1 MTKTKLTAIFKDIG
15 IALLCVGIA
24 VYVIIH
30 LTRNFSKPIETE
42 PAMKVTLEDS
52 FNTDGYVMRSEETVE
67 LSESGIVVPA
77 VSEGD
82 RVSVGSVLFSVYSGE
97 NDSETEQKIK
107 DIDDKI
113 ATLSKSVTESGSF
126 VTDIA
131 RVDEKI
137 ESGLIDILYHT
148 ATNSISRAEALTD
161 DILVNMNRRKLMTGG
176 ESSFDDKIAELE
188 AEKLSLQGSLEGVP
202 KRIYSKKTGYFSGNV
217 DGYESIFSP
226 EKLSGMT
233 TSDFDEMI
241 STSPDTKSAE
251 SAAGKII
258 TDFKWRI
265 LCRREKKDIADFEV
279 GDEYPIIFPSS
290 GNAEISMTLERI
302 IAETDGNEAVLVFCT
317 KYMPQGF
324 NYTRKQEIEVV
335 KKRYTGLGVRK
346 SAIRVIDGKK
356 GVYILSGNAIKFKYA
371 EELCESNDYYII
383 DAGTESY
390 LGADGKPKVSDSER
404 LSLYDKVVV
413 SGKDL
418 YEGKIIE

>member
-176 ESSFDDKIAELE
+176 E
-188 AEKLSLQGSLEGVP
+188 LSL
-202 KRIYSKKTGYFSGNV
+202 IH
-217 DGYESIFSP
+217 I
-226 EKLSGMT
+226 
-233 TSDFDEMI
+233 
-241 STSPDTKSAE
+241 
-251 SAAGKII
+251 
-258 TDFKWRI
+258 
-265 LCRREKKDIADFEV
+265 
-279 GDEYPIIFPSS
+279 
-290 GNAEISMTLERI
+290 
-302 IAETDGNEAVLVFCT
+302 
-317 KYMPQGF
+317 
-324 NYTRKQEIEVV
+324 
-335 KKRYTGLGVRK
+335 
-346 SAIRVIDGKK
+346 
-356 GVYILSGNAIKFKYA
+356 
-371 EELCESNDYYII
+371 
-383 DAGTESY
+383 
-390 LGADGKPKVSDSER
+390 
-404 LSLYDKVVV
+404 
-413 SGKDL
+413 
-418 YEGKIIE
+418 